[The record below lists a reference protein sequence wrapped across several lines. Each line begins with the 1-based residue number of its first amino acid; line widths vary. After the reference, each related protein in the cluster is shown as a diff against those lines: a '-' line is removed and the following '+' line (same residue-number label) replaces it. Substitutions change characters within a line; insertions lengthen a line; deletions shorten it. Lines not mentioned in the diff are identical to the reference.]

1 VCPLASAFRHHTDIQ
16 KMTRLRFVP
25 DWANGYT
32 RATLGDDLMAAAVVT
47 VMLIPQA
54 MAYAMLA
61 GLPPQAGLY
70 GAILP
75 LILYAAFGTSRSL
88 AVGPVAVVALMTATA
103 AGNVAPAGSAEF
115 HLAALAIAALSG
127 AMLVGM
133 GLLRLGFLA
142 NFLSHP
148 VISGFITAA
157 GILIAGSQ
165 LRHLLGIDAG
175 GNTLPELAVSVV
187 RALPGVNLWTL
198 SLSVAVLV
206 FLFWSRKGLALA
218 LERIGL
224 PAGAARL
231 AGRTALLVAVAA
243 STLAVWG
250 LGLDARGVGTVGA
263 IPAGLP
269 PLSVPDLDVGLL
281 QLLLFPAVM
290 VAIVGYVESISI
302 AQTLAARRRQRI
314 DPDRELM
321 ALGMANLGAAASNAM
336 PVTGGLSRS
345 IVNFDAGART
355 PAAGIFTALAIAV
368 ALLVLTP
375 LLYHLP
381 RATLAAII
389 IVAVAGLLD
398 FRALPRT
405 WGYSRSDGAAMA
417 ATMGVTLMVG
427 VEEGLAAGVA
437 LSLALHLWRTS
448 RPHVAVLGQVPGT
461 EHFRNVRRHDVA
473 AAPEVLSIRVDESLY
488 FPNARFLE
496 DYINARVAE
505 RPELRHVVLVCTAV
519 NVIDASALESLE
531 AINGRL
537 RDAGIKLHMSE
548 VKGPVMD
555 ALSRS
560 HFLHEI
566 SGKVF
571 LTQYEAMLD
580 LAPEITRATI
590 ARPRRETDLARL
602 RTAAGA

>member
-1 VCPLASAFRHHTDIQ
+1 MR
-16 KMTRLRFVP
+16 RLRFLP
-25 DWANGYT
+25 DWANGYS
-32 RATLGDDLMAAAVVT
+32 RASLGDDLMAATVVT

-70 GAILP
+70 GSILP
-75 LILYAAFGTSRSL
+75 LLLYAALGTSRSL
-88 AVGPVAVVALMTATA
+88 AVGPVAVVALMTAAA
-103 AGNVAPAGSAEF
+103 AGAVAAEGSAEF

-127 AMLVGM
+127 AMLLAM
-133 GLLRLGFLA
+133 GILRLGFLA

-175 GNTLPELAVSVV
+175 GKTLPELAVSVAG
-187 RALPGVNLWTL
+187 ALSGVNPWTVAL
-198 SLSVAVLV
+198 SAAVLG
-206 FLFWSRKGLALA
+206 FLFWSRKGLATLLQRA
-218 LERIGL
+218 GV
-224 PAGAARL
+224 PAAAATL
-231 AGRTALLVAVAA
+231 AGRSALLVAVAA

-250 LGLDARGVGTVGA
+250 LGLGAQGVATVGA

-269 PLSVPDLDVGLL
+269 PLSVPAFDLDLL
-281 QLLLFPAVM
+281 QLLLFPAAM
-290 VAIVGYVESISI
+290 IAIVGYVESISI

-314 DPDRELM
+314 DPDRELV
-321 ALGMANLGAAASNAM
+321 ALGMANLGAAASSAM

-355 PAAGIFTALAIAV
+355 PAAGIFTALAIAL

-405 WGYSRSDGAAMA
+405 WCYSRSDGAAMA
-417 ATMGVTLMVG
+417 ATMAVTLLVG
-427 VEEGLAAGVA
+427 VEQGLAAGVA

-448 RPHVAVLGQVPGT
+448 RPHVAILGQVPGT
-461 EHFRNVRRHDVA
+461 EHFRNLRRHDVTTV
-473 AAPEVLSIRVDESLY
+473 PEVLSVRVDESLY

-496 DYINARVAE
+496 DFINARVAE
-505 RPELRHVVLVCTAV
+505 RPELRHVVLDCTAV
-519 NVIDASALESLE
+519 NAIDASALESLE

-537 RDAGIKLHMSE
+537 RDAGITLHLSE

-560 HFLHEI
+560 HFPQAL
-566 SGKVF
+566 SGKLF
-571 LTQYEAMLD
+571 LTQYEAMLA
-580 LAPEITRATI
+580 LAPEITRATLE
-590 ARPRRETDLARL
+590 RPRRETDLARL
-602 RTAAGA
+602 GKTAAGG